1 MEQVYKTM
9 RAAGVI
15 NIVIGSVLI
24 TVGLAAGVLA
34 IVSGSFLLVG
44 YAHWTFLLF
53 EKEGKDYLLDET
65 AATGTL
71 HVRYDI

>member
-1 MEQVYKTM
+1 MTPSSPRLTRSMRSMVRIRGRERGTSMEQVYKTM

-34 IVSGSFLLVG
+34 IVSGSFLLKRK
-44 YAHWTFLLF
+44 AKITF
-53 EKEGKDYLLDET
+53 
-65 AATGTL
+65 
-71 HVRYDI
+71 